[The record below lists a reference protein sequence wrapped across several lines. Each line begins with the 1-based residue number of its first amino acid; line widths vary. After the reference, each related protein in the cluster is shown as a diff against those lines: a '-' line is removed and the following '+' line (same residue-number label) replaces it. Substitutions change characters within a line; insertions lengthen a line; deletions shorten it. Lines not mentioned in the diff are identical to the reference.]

1 MRGQRKH
8 FLPRVGSGI
17 FKLELPPEQRRE
29 DSATLNRVEGGGTEK
44 SRKFMKLWTLWPV
57 RALLVL
63 PLEES
68 STTERVAE
76 LSKVKMKD

>member
-29 DSATLNRVEGGGTEK
+29 DSATLNRVEGGTEK
-44 SRKFMKLWTLWPV
+44 SRKFMKLWTLWLV

-63 PLEES
+63 LMEES

>member
-29 DSATLNRVEGGGTEK
+29 DSATLNRVEGGTEK
-44 SRKFMKLWTLWPV
+44 SRKFMKLWTLWLV
-57 RALLVL
+57 RALLVF
-63 PLEES
+63 PGREFNDREGG
-68 STTERVAE
+68 RAE
-76 LSKVKMKD
+76 PKMKD